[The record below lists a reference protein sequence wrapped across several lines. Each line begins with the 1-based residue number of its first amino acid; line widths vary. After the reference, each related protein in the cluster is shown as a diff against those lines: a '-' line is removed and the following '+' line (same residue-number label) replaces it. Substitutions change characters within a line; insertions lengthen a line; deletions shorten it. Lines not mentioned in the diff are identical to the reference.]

1 VQVYLIRH
9 ASAEADAADDA
20 SRRLTARGQD
30 EARLA
35 SRALVQMNLKPTA
48 LLTSPLRRCVETA
61 SVVAAALDVEVR
73 QERRLAPGF
82 DAGDFASIVEDL
94 PADGVLVLCGHEP
107 DLSGLVT
114 YLTGAL
120 VKMPK
125 SGVVRIQV
133 ASLRPGACELRWLLR
148 PEQLRLI
155 ASARVSA

>member
-9 ASAEADAADDA
+9 ATAEPDAVDDAA
-20 SRRLTARGQD
+20 RRLTAEGQD

-35 SRALVQMNLKPTA
+35 SRALVQMSIRAPL
-48 LLTSPLRRCVETA
+48 LLTSPYRRCVETA
-61 SVVAAALDVEVR
+61 SVVAAALDVDVR
-73 QERRLAPGF
+73 EERRLRPGF

-94 PADGVLVLCGHEP
+94 PSDGAVMLCGHEP

-125 SGVVRIQV
+125 SGVARIQV

-155 ASARVSA
+155 ASARVTA

>member
-9 ASAEADAADDA
+9 ASAEPDAADDA
-20 SRRLTARGQD
+20 SRRLTGRGQD

-35 SRALVQMNLKPTA
+35 SRALVQMNVRPTEI
-48 LLTSPLRRCVETA
+48 LTSPYRRCVETA

-73 QERRLAPGF
+73 QERRLRPGF
-82 DAGDFASIVEDL
+82 DASDFASVVEGL
-94 PADGVLVLCGHEP
+94 PADGVVVLCGHEP

-125 SGVVRIQV
+125 SGVARIQV

-155 ASARVSA
+155 ASARVTA